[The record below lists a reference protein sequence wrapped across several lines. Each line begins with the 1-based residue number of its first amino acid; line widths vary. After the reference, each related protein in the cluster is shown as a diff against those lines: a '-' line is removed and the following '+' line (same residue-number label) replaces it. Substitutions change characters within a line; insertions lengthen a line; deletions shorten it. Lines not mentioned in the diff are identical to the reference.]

1 MKTMILSAVVAF
13 LIASPVHAV
22 PLTWLFS
29 GTTNPSS
36 EFNGAP
42 IGSLDYELRIFLDT
56 ELTATTV
63 PNLSDVF
70 FLGPHQGEVEIETL
84 GVLPVH
90 PFDNVQYFAP
100 GGLVTGVQFIQ
111 GPTFSGILFASS
123 ISADSLHLGP
133 IAPTAPSSGG
143 LQFVGPNGLSV
154 FGAVDTFSA
163 MAVPEAGSSALFLTS
178 ALVVLGLLRWRY
190 KGSAS

>member
-70 FLGPHQGEVEIETL
+70 FLGPHQGEVEIGML
-84 GVLPVH
+84 GVLPVD
-90 PFDNVQYFAP
+90 PISFVQYFAV
-100 GGLVTGVQFIQ
+100 GGLVTEVIFYNPEFNFIH
-111 GPTFSGILFASS
+111 FDSS
-123 ISADSLHLGP
+123 ISSDSLHLTRSRRQRQRQTQHL
-133 IAPTAPSSGG
+133 I
-143 LQFVGPNGLSV
+143 L
-154 FGAVDTFSA
+154 
-163 MAVPEAGSSALFLTS
+163 
-178 ALVVLGLLRWRY
+178 
-190 KGSAS
+190 